1 MSSIAVLIADP
12 NWFYLN
18 PWNICPRF
26 QVLVLIDYS
35 FRFFKNFILTSW
47 INELSSDWSGNYRHH
62 RQRWALGFP
71 FFWSTKILKRFKA
84 VLLHSWSFLGR
95 QKLQIFFF
103 TTVASTRSIYQ
114 CFCILY
120 TRLLYLLQ
128 VFTISFLFLQIRC
141 GCRTCISWFF
151 MSPLD
156 VVIFLLHC
164 LFQIE
169 DIYTWCSR
177 FKLRELFASFKHG
190 MV

>member
-12 NWFYLN
+12 NSFYLN

-47 INELSSDWSGNYRHH
+47 IKELSSDWSGNYRHH

-95 QKLQIFFF
+95 QKLQIFF
-103 TTVASTRSIYQ
+103 SPQLLLLDLSINVSV
-114 CFCILY
+114 FCIPVCCTSSRSSLFHFY
-120 TRLLYLLQ
+120 SCRYGVVVEHAYLDSSCHLWM
-128 VFTISFLFLQIRC
+128 L
-141 GCRTCISWFF
+141 
-151 MSPLD
+151 
-156 VVIFLLHC
+156 
-164 LFQIE
+164 
-169 DIYTWCSR
+169 
-177 FKLRELFASFKHG
+177 
-190 MV
+190 